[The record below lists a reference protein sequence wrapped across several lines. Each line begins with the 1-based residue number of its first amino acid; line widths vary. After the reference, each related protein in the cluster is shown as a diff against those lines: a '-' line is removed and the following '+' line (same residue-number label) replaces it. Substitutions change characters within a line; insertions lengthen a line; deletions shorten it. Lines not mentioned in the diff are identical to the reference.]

1 MSEAI
6 KSELQKLA
14 PSAIIELFQLDLT
27 IFGDQVYYF
36 HAGTNGL
43 RQPLIWQGQEYT
55 PFPIQASGFEL
66 STGGQLPR
74 PTLVVSNV
82 LGIVTALVLTYRDLL
97 GAKVTRKRTMQ
108 KYLDAVN
115 FDGGVNP
122 TADPTAEF
130 PDDVFFIE
138 AKKNETP
145 ELIEFELSSSFDVQN
160 VQLPKRQII
169 QNICP
174 WRYRGPECGYTGTDY
189 FNSNDQPV
197 GTLQQDVCGKR
208 LTSCKLRFGQ
218 FEELPYGGFP
228 AAGLVR

>member
-14 PSAIIELFQLDLT
+14 PSAIIELFTLDLT
-27 IFGDQVYYF
+27 IFGDQIYYF

-43 RQPLIWQGQEYT
+43 RQPITWQGQEYV

-66 STGGQLPR
+66 STGGQMPR

-82 LGIVTALVLTYRDLL
+82 LGVVTALVLTYKDML

-115 FDGGVNP
+115 FDGGINP

-218 FEELPYGGFP
+218 FAELPYGGFP

>member
-43 RQPLIWQGQEYT
+43 RQPLTWQGQEYA

-82 LGIVTALVLTYRDLL
+82 LGVVTFLVLTYRDLL

-108 KYLDAVN
+108 KYLDTVN

-174 WRYRGPECGYTGTDY
+174 WRYRGPECGYTGTAY

-218 FEELPYGGFP
+218 FAELPYGGFP